1 MKTALRIF
9 VSLISSAVLVTAFS
23 WLFLVHF
30 LRNIQVADQNI
41 NSFMWSVIAVSALAI
56 VGLTTVFYRAVR

>member
-9 VSLISSAVLVTAFS
+9 VSLTSSAVLVTAVS

-30 LRNIQVADQNI
+30 LRNVEIADQNL
-41 NSFMWSVIAVSALAI
+41 NTFMWSVIAVSALAI
-56 VGLTTVFYRAVR
+56 VGLKTMFYRAVR